1 MPALVSTHSR
11 DTDRET
17 NAGALRVPAD
27 KSAAPR
33 FPGNPLLLSHLRQ
46 WRKDPVTLVTD
57 AAQLGRVVRLDL
69 PGRTFLVTHPA
80 DVKHVLQDNHK
91 NYCKGWVFDRIK
103 PYWGDSLLTADGN
116 TWRQQRHRV
125 QPSFKRERTVGFA
138 PIVTRRTQEMLARW
152 TDRDVTRG
160 DLRIYDEMTQ
170 LALVIIGDVLFGLDM
185 WSDVPEM
192 TRAAQA
198 ALVVLKKRVAA
209 LAPPPLWVPT
219 PDNMRFNS
227 AMRVLNGYIDDILRR
242 TREAGSGARHDD
254 APGFLKMLMDARDPE
269 TGSPMTDQQLHEE
282 ILGMLQQGHDTVGEA
297 LAWVWY
303 LLSLHPEVERRLYR
317 EVCDVLG
324 DRTPDVA
331 DLPRLPYAH
340 KVLQEAMRLYP
351 PVWVIPRDA
360 IADDEIAGVRIPAK
374 STILLSPYVTHRH
387 PDAWDNPEAFDPDR
401 FDAAVAKDRPRYA
414 YFPFGGGPRLCMGAD
429 MATMEMMLIL
439 TTVVQRYRLPLASC
453 HREEVE
459 CVLDMLPRHGVR
471 VTPRLQH
478 PIAAPRAIP
487 APHAPRCPFGHDAA

>member
-1 MPALVSTHSR
+1 
-11 DTDRET
+11 
-17 NAGALRVPAD
+17 
-27 KSAAPR
+27 
-33 FPGNPLLLSHLRQ
+33 
-46 WRKDPVTLVTD
+46 
-57 AAQLGRVVRLDL
+57 
-69 PGRTFLVTHPA
+69 
-80 DVKHVLQDNHK
+80 
-91 NYCKGWVFDRIK
+91 
-103 PYWGDSLLTADGN
+103 
-116 TWRQQRHRV
+116 
-125 QPSFKRERTVGFA
+125 
-138 PIVTRRTQEMLARW
+138 
-152 TDRDVTRG
+152 
-160 DLRIYDEMTQ
+160 
-170 LALVIIGDVLFGLDM
+170 
-185 WSDVPEM
+185 
-192 TRAAQA
+192 
-198 ALVVLKKRVAA
+198 
-209 LAPPPLWVPT
+209 VPT
-219 PDNMRFNS
+219 PDNMRFND

-242 TREAGSGARHDD
+242 TRDAGAGATPDD

-317 EVCDVLG
+317 EVSDVLG
-324 DRTPDVA
+324 DRTPGIG

-340 KVLQEAMRLYP
+340 QVLQEAMRLYP

-387 PDAWDNPEAFDPDR
+387 PEFWDNPEAFDPDR
-401 FDAAVAKDRPRYA
+401 FDANVAKGRPRHA

-459 CVLDMLPRHGVR
+459 CILDMLPRNGVR
-471 VTPRLQH
+471 VTPRLQQ

-487 APHAPRCPFGHDAA
+487 APLAPRCPFGHDAA